1 MGQKHP
7 DLSIQDFDRNIEM
20 KYFIKKLVIF
30 VSILV
35 LISFGAVYLSHLD
48 SWRDYFARI
57 TDSSGYLDA
66 FVNGSDEIKPYI
78 LKVQEQDSTEV
89 LILGD
94 SICHQMFE
102 DIKEL
107 NQGITIAA
115 SNAAITMA
123 GQYILAKEYLEN
135 HANAKEIYLVVHPT
149 SLKRTF
155 DTSYGYQYIIMPFS
169 ETETID
175 ALEEETISICEEVY
189 GKIFLNPKVV
199 YMINKSGMN
208 RKLYLNM
215 LQKYGKSY
223 EEKESFEI
231 ADIYI
236 SKIYEM
242 CKEQGVAFYLLSTP
256 VSEGLISTCEELEEE
271 YRGSWMEGRYPDYF
285 SSISYFN
292 QEQAKDF
299 FHFSGK
305 YEEQEY
311 LNEKIKEVFKETS
324 LIKYLNLTN

>member
-7 DLSIQDFDRNIEM
+7 DLSTQDFDRNIEM

-169 ETETID
+169 ETGTLD
-175 ALEEETISICEEVY
+175 ALEEETIGICEEVY
-189 GKIFLNPKVV
+189 GKLFLNPKVV

-215 LQKYGKSY
+215 LQKYGTSY
-223 EEKESFEI
+223 EETEKFEI
-231 ADIYI
+231 ANQYI

-242 CKEQGVAFYLLSTP
+242 CEEQDVEFYLLSTP
-256 VSEGLISTCEELEEE
+256 VSEDLISTCEELEKEYEGTWLEE
-271 YRGSWMEGRYPDYF
+271 KYPDYF
-285 SSISYFN
+285 RNINYFPK
-292 QEQAKDF
+292 EQAADL
-299 FHFSGK
+299 FHFSGE

-311 LNEKIKEVFKETS
+311 LNEKIVQTFKETT
-324 LIKYLNLTN
+324 LLEKIILE

>member
-7 DLSIQDFDRNIEM
+7 DLSTQDFDRNIGM
-20 KYFIKKLVIF
+20 KNFIEKLVIF

-57 TDSSGYLDA
+57 TDSGGYLDS

-78 LKVQEQDSTEV
+78 LKVQEQDNTEI

-107 NQGITIAA
+107 NQEITIAA

-155 DTSYGYQYIIMPFS
+155 DTSYGYQYLIMPFS
-169 ETETID
+169 ETGTLD
-175 ALEEETISICEEVY
+175 ALEEETIGICEEVY
-189 GKIFLNPKVV
+189 GKLFLNPKIV

-215 LQKYGKSY
+215 LQKYGTSY
-223 EEKESFEI
+223 EEKEKFEI
-231 ADIYI
+231 ANQYI

-242 CKEQGVAFYLLSTP
+242 CKEKGVEFYLLSTP
-256 VSEGLISTCEELEEE
+256 VSEELNSTCEELEREYEGTWLEE
-271 YRGSWMEGRYPDYF
+271 KYPYYF
-285 SSISYFN
+285 RTINYFPK
-292 QEQAKDF
+292 EQAKDL
-299 FHFSGK
+299 FHFNGK

-311 LNEKIKEVFKETS
+311 LNEKIIQTFKETT
-324 LIKYLNLTN
+324 LLEKIILE

>member
-35 LISFGAVYLSHLD
+35 LLSFGAVYLSHLD

-155 DTSYGYQYIIMPFS
+155 DTSYGYQYLIMPFS

-175 ALEEETISICEEVY
+175 ALEEETISSCEEVY
-189 GKIFLNPKVV
+189 GKLFLNPKIV

-215 LQKYGKSY
+215 LQKYGTSY
-223 EEKESFEI
+223 EETEKFEI
-231 ADIYI
+231 ANQYI

-242 CKEQGVAFYLLSTP
+242 CKEQGVEFYLLSTP
-256 VSEGLISTCEELEEE
+256 VSEDLISTCEELEKEYKGTWLEE
-271 YRGSWMEGRYPDYF
+271 KYPDYF
-285 SSISYFN
+285 RNINYFPK
-292 QEQAKDF
+292 EQAADL
-299 FHFSGK
+299 FHFSGE

-311 LNEKIKEVFKETS
+311 LNEKIVQTFKETT
-324 LIKYLNLTN
+324 LLEKIILE